1 MSLVSA
7 AENIEADI
15 DHIKENR
22 SVEVGAI
29 HLNIIRRFPEAAVV
43 EVLASKKN
51 IKIIERTDEPMAGDN
66 PLARDVRTALTK
78 ALTNHAGNPSNI
90 PAISPEEMPRIYSG
104 IYGLG
109 PREFRPED
117 ILGAY
122 EYTQGKIRRQDGKH
136 KDDGESYFTLGI
148 NHPYNVR
155 STETPSILPKNAIT
169 VNP

>member
-1 MSLVSA
+1 MSLGSA

-43 EVLASKKN
+43 EVLAGKKN

-78 ALTNHAGNPSNI
+78 ALTNHAGTAYANI
-90 PAISPEEMPRIYSG
+90 PAISPKEMPRIYSV

-109 PREFRPED
+109 SRYFRPED
-117 ILGAY
+117 ILGA
-122 EYTQGKIRRQDGKH
+122 
-136 KDDGESYFTLGI
+136 
-148 NHPYNVR
+148 
-155 STETPSILPKNAIT
+155 
-169 VNP
+169 